1 MAEQSWAPSDPVSPQ
16 ESELRAYGPADA
28 DPITR
33 DFYLAL
39 RKIEVAHRTEP
50 RLGEGLRVSEEP
62 VRLGQRPTLAFEGSA
77 ILARHASAD
86 GRPPRIEVGFFGVF
100 GPNGPLPLHITE
112 YVHQRIQNNRDYTLA
127 RFLDIFHH
135 RMLTLFYR
143 AWANAQPVVNR
154 DRPQS
159 DRFANYIACAIGQ
172 GSRPKGTAETD
183 IDRFSR
189 YMAAH
194 FTGQTR
200 HPEGLEK
207 VVSTFF
213 GIPAKVHELLGEWLR
228 VPDEFCWRLTH
239 GAPRAPQLG
248 RLGEGTRVGRY
259 VWERQFK
266 FRLELGPMSRAQY
279 DRLMPHGS
287 DVRRLVALVRRY
299 LGHELSW
306 EVQLVLH
313 EPDMAPMQLGAA
325 RLSRNAYLVRERISP
340 EKRWQ
345 DFVYDPLQQAG

>member
-1 MAEQSWAPSDPVSPQ
+1 MAEQSWTPSDPVGPR
-16 ESELRAYGPADA
+16 ETELRAYGPADA

-39 RKIEVAHRTEP
+39 RKIEVAFSAQP
-50 RLGEGLRVSEEP
+50 RLGEGPRVTEEP
-62 VRLGQRPTLAFEGSA
+62 VRLSQRPTLAFEASA
-77 ILARHASAD
+77 ILAKHASVD
-86 GRPPRIEVGFFGVF
+86 GHPPRIEVGFFGVF
-100 GPNGPLPLHITE
+100 GPNGPLPLHVTE
-112 YVHQRIQNNRDYTLA
+112 YVHQRIQNNRDFTIA

-154 DRPQS
+154 DRPAT
-159 DRFANYIACAIGQ
+159 DRFANYVACAVGQ
-172 GSRPKGTAETD
+172 GSRTKGTPETD
-183 IDRFSR
+183 IDRFAR
-189 YMAAH
+189 YMACH

-213 GIPAKVHELLGEWLR
+213 GIPAQVRELQGEWLR
-228 VPDEFCWRLTH
+228 VPDQFCWRLTH

-248 RLGEGTRVGRY
+248 RLGEGTRVGRH

-266 FRLELGPMSRAQY
+266 FRLELGPMGRVQY

-287 DVRRLVALVRRY
+287 DVKRLVALVRRY
-299 LGHELSW
+299 LGHDLQW
-306 EVQLVLH
+306 DVQLVLH
-313 EPDMAPMQLGAA
+313 EPDMAPMQLGSA

-345 DFVYDPLQQAG
+345 DFVYDPLLQAG